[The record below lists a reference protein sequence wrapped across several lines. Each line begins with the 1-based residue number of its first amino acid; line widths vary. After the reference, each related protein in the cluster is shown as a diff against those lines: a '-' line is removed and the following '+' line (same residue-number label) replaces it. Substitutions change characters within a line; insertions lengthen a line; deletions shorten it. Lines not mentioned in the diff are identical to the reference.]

1 MTGILRPVAQ
11 SPEESSG
18 FRLHYCSL
26 CKATARSWGQ
36 LGRFFLS
43 YDLCFLS
50 FFLSSLSS
58 DPLRTKETRCLVHP
72 MKSQI
77 IKQPDRIEDEILKAQ
92 FLLLEYQ
99 LLDYWKDESGWKKYL
114 AIALHWL
121 VKRKTKRTP
130 PEIRDIVALGI
141 SDLQEK
147 EDLHCYDMDHMAL
160 VFGHMMEGLVR
171 KIADRCAIPISSEAK
186 TTIRL
191 IGKWVFFMD
200 AIQDLRE
207 DVLRMRYNPLKYQY
221 IDLFLGDQSLSE
233 SVVTVREKER
243 WKVDLLIS
251 HLACSWNELR
261 PEMRRYQEEWDRFFH
276 YSIPAMSHSIL
287 THGFPCLQTS
297 TMEEENGIE
306 RSV

>member
-11 SPEESSG
+11 FPGKTSG

-26 CKATARSWGQ
+26 CKATSRSWGQ
-36 LGRFFLS
+36 LWRVFLS
-43 YDLCFLS
+43 YDFSFLS
-50 FFLSSLSS
+50 FFLSCFSS
-58 DPLRTKETRCLVHP
+58 EPVRTKKVRCLLHP
-72 MKSQI
+72 MKSQM
-77 IKQPDRIEDEILKAQ
+77 IKQPDRIEENILKAQ

-99 LLDYWKDESGWKKYL
+99 LLDYWKDETGLKKYL
-114 AIALHWL
+114 AIVLHWY
-121 VKRKTKRTP
+121 VKRKTRHTP
-130 PEIRDIVALGI
+130 PEFRDVVAQGI

-147 EDLHCYDMDHMAL
+147 EEVHCHEIDRMAL
-160 VFGHMMEGLVR
+160 VFGHMMEQLVQ
-171 KIADRCAIPISSEAK
+171 KIADRCAVPISNGAK

-221 IDLFLGDQSLSE
+221 IDLFLGNQSLNE
-233 SVVTVREKER
+233 IVFVVREKER
-243 WKVDLLIS
+243 WKVDLLVS

-261 PEMRRYQEEWDRFFH
+261 PEMYRYQEEWDHFFH

-287 THGFPCLQTS
+287 THGFSRSQTQKY
-297 TMEEENGIE
+297 EEENRIE